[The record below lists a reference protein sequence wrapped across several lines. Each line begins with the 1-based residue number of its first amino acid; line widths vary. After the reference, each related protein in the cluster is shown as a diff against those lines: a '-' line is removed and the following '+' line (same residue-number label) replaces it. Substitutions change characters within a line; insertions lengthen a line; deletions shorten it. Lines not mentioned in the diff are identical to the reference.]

1 MERYFKAIEK
11 IKELEA
17 EVQRRAQT
25 EGELRKQL
33 AEKPVSHENAAE
45 PFITNDE
52 KYIDFVKKIANTKS
66 KFAKEARDLLGD

>member
-25 EGELRKQL
+25 EGELRSQMKEP
-33 AEKPVSHENAAE
+33 AESHPFVSAE
-45 PFITNDE
+45 R
-52 KYIDFVKKIANTKS
+52 YVDFVKKIADTKS
-66 KFAKEARDLLGD
+66 KFAKEARELLES

>member
-33 AEKPVSHENAAE
+33 AEKAVSHEAAAE
-45 PFITNDE
+45 PFVTHDE
-52 KYIDFVKKIANTKS
+52 RYVDFIEKIANTKS
-66 KFAKEARDLLGD
+66 KFAKEARELLSD

>member
-11 IKELEA
+11 IRELEA

-25 EGELRKQL
+25 EGELREQL
-33 AEKPVSHENAAE
+33 AAKTMSHEAAAE

-66 KFAKEARDLLGD
+66 KFAKEARDLLNS

>member
-11 IKELEA
+11 IRELEA

-25 EGELRKQL
+25 EGELREQL
-33 AEKPVSHENAAE
+33 KEAQ

-52 KYIDFVKKIANTKS
+52 KYVDFVKKIADTKS
-66 KFAKEARDLLGD
+66 KFAKEARDILNSNEA